1 MDEERRRECEIADE
15 EVGRSGII
23 RSTGERR
30 GLGMA
35 TGERRELGM
44 APRKEEEEEY
54 FIGVRAID
62 KVESDWK
69 APIF

>member
-1 MDEERRRECEIADE
+1 VDEERRRECEIADE

-35 TGERRELGM
+35 
-44 APRKEEEEEY
+44 PRKEEEY